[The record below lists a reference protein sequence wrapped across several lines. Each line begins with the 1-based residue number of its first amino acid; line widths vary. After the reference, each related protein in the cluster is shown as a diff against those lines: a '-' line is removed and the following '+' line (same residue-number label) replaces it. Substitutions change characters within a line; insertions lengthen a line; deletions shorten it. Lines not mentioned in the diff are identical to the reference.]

1 MPPPAVIVFHLV
13 NKMPP
18 NSLQPTYIPGPGYD
32 FCLMCDLLSTVI
44 IRLVSSLHVF
54 DSTDLASSIE
64 YFVKRK
70 RKKTG
75 SEEDWFPPSLP
86 SWVLIALIV

>member
-1 MPPPAVIVFHLV
+1 MPPPAVIVFRLL

-18 NSLQPTYIPGPGYD
+18 KSLQPTYIIPGTGHD

-64 YFVKRK
+64 YFVKEKEK
-70 RKKTG
+70 RLGAKRIG
-75 SEEDWFPPSLP
+75 FPLP
-86 SWVLIALIV
+86 FPRRY

>member
-1 MPPPAVIVFHLV
+1 MPPPAVIVFRLL

-18 NSLQPTYIPGPGYD
+18 QSLQPTYIIPGTGHD

-44 IRLVSSLHVF
+44 ILLVSSLHAF

-64 YFVKRK
+64 YFVKRE

-75 SEEDWFPPSLP
+75 SEENWFPPSLP
-86 SWVLIALIV
+86 S